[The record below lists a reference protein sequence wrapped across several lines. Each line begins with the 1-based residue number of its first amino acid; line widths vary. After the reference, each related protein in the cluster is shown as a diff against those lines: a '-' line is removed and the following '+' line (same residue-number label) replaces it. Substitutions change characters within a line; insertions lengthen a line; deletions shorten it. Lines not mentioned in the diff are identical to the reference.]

1 MLPVI
6 TANKGSCSHWS
17 YSHSTGSPG
26 GTQDGSIMPAIAS
39 PATAGAP
46 PPPLTVHPEETQ
58 AEKAQDRAPGS

>member
-1 MLPVI
+1 MVI
-6 TANKGSCSHWS
+6 TG
-17 YSHSTGSPG
+17 TGSPG